1 MPIITGKFP
10 NFGRSGEPPGGD
22 DLPLRVAKIE
32 AVLPMMATKADI
44 GDTKAAIAES
54 KSDVIKWLAGLIFAA
69 VALILSVTAFM
80 LNPAL
85 PVTTQIPQQPIVIQ
99 MPVQAAPSAV
109 PSPKPGP
116 KK

>member
-1 MPIITGKFP
+1 VPIITGKFP

-22 DLPLRVAKIE
+22 DLAVRVAKIE

-44 GDTKAAIAES
+44 SDTKAAIAES

-80 LNPAL
+80 LNRAL
-85 PVTTQIPQQPIVIQ
+85 PVATQIPQQPIVIQ
-99 MPVQAAPSAV
+99 IPSQVVPQNAPAKPAA
-109 PSPKPGP
+109 